1 MKPFKD
7 SIAFKIIK
15 ERWAGQDMEEYFK
28 KKSDEFYMKLLKE
41 VSKSKK
47 PS

>member
-7 SIAFKIIK
+7 SIVFKIIK
-15 ERWAGQDMEEYFK
+15 ERWTGQDMEEYFK

-41 VSKSKK
+41 VSEKPKS
-47 PS
+47 